1 MRTPGAGDSI
11 VRGLILK
18 IAAEEVPA
26 RGWRWGCL
34 VPVRGLG
41 HVVVP
46 QLHVVSQLH
55 VVQVPAQTL
64 HQAASVLRG
73 IMVLAPATMAKA
85 PNYLD
90 PNTPNTAST
99 PELYL

>member
-1 MRTPGAGDSI
+1 M
-11 VRGLILK
+11 RGLILK

-46 QLHVVSQLH
+46 QLH